1 MKKLISSNE
10 PLEKVTGLST
20 LISLAGVANESS
32 LNTIA
37 VHFLQLV
44 SLRNILSK
52 DEDII
57 ILASLA
63 LGKLLSAPT
72 TTTYE
77 LADEEF
83 RYALNTLKNDVGFPR
98 FAACCEIKE
107 MAQRLPILFAV
118 YLGEFLN
125 VMWNALRD
133 QKDYIREAGLQTFV
147 LALKQL
153 ETREELFEKVYAE
166 CFKGLQA
173 ENTPPFM
180 LGSVIVLKEM
190 LEKQSQLLLPHLQD
204 ICIILLRN
212 KDHKTAMIKQ
222 AFLELIPPIIGF
234 IYAHKRFEEL
244 KTCEMLVEFI
254 FKIVTNTTKDQKA
267 DAMVILGQIATIAG
281 NEFVRNISQ
290 ASSIINLELKKKPLQ
305 VNVFDLLKGIT
316 KTLGPKISEYFDI
329 GSLISTVTFY
339 IDF

>member
-1 MKKLISSNE
+1 
-10 PLEKVTGLST
+10 
-20 LISLAGVANESS
+20 
-32 LNTIA
+32 
-37 VHFLQLV
+37 
-44 SLRNILSK
+44 
-52 DEDII
+52 
-57 ILASLA
+57 
-63 LGKLLSAPT
+63 
-72 TTTYE
+72 
-77 LADEEF
+77 
-83 RYALNTLKNDVGFPR
+83 
-98 FAACCEIKE
+98 
-107 MAQRLPILFAV
+107 
-118 YLGEFLN
+118 
-125 VMWNALRD
+125 
-133 QKDYIREAGLQTFV
+133 
-147 LALKQL
+147 
-153 ETREELFEKVYAE
+153 
-166 CFKGLQA
+166 
-173 ENTPPFM
+173 M